1 MNFNDIFEYSEQSPS
16 GLIWKIDIYSGENYT
31 NLRVKKGSVAG
42 SNKSTKKYWVVIHK
56 GKCYRAHRIVWTIL
70 KGEIP
75 EGMHVDHIDRNKSN
89 NRIENLRLV
98 SNTVNKRNSGKYSN
112 NKTGVTGVR
121 KIVMNGVLYFS
132 TTWSTID
139 GKRKAAYFNT
149 KKYGYEEAFQMA
161 CLKRNSVIE
170 HLNFLGAGY
179 TETHG
184 K

>member
-42 SNKSTKKYWVVIHK
+42 SNKSAKKYWVVIHK
-56 GKCYRAHRIVWTIL
+56 GKGYRTHRIVWTIL
-70 KGEIP
+70 KGEIS

-98 SNTVNKRNSGKYSN
+98 SNTVNKR
-112 NKTGVTGVR
+112 
-121 KIVMNGVLYFS
+121 
-132 TTWSTID
+132 
-139 GKRKAAYFNT
+139 KAAYFNT
-149 KKYGYEEAFQMA
+149 QKYGYEEAFQMA
-161 CLKRNSVIE
+161 CMKRNSVIE